1 MGQLTMS
8 CDVLI
13 SARELAELLRSDQ
26 PPLVADVRWNLGGP
40 SGKPD
45 FEASHIAGAVW
56 VDLETQLAGPPGVG
70 GRHPLPTPA
79 VFEQAMRDIGVRS
92 DSLVVAYDAA
102 NSQAAARLWWL
113 LTDAGHRAVKV
124 LDGGFAAWRA
134 AGLPTVSRAAVAR
147 RSEWTRSSAA
157 SDDER
162 GGLHGAKRSERSE
175 QSNTVSGLSAPAARG
190 DFIAQPGQR
199 PQLAASEISARL
211 GSPDAPTLI
220 DVRTPERYAG
230 LAEPID
236 PVAGHIPGAI
246 NLPWVANVR
255 ADGRFRPPDEIA
267 RWYAEAVGREE
278 AVLYCGS
285 GITATHSLL
294 ALESAGLRAPALYP
308 GSWSEWISDPSRP
321 IATGSDS

>member
-1 MGQLTMS
+1 MTS
-8 CDVLI
+8 CSVLI
-13 SARELAELLRSDQ
+13 PAQELAELLRSDQ

-40 SGKPD
+40 PGKPD
-45 FEASHIAGAVW
+45 FEANHIAGAVW
-56 VDLETQLAGPPGVG
+56 VDLETQLAGPPGVH
-70 GRHPLPTPA
+70 GRHPLPTLA
-79 VFEQAMRDIGVRS
+79 VFEQAMRDIGVRP

-134 AGLPTVSRAAVAR
+134 AGLPT
-147 RSEWTRSSAA
+147 
-157 SDDER
+157 
-162 GGLHGAKRSERSE
+162 L
-175 QSNTVSGLSAPAARG
+175 SGPSAPAAAS
-190 DFIAQPGQR
+190 DFIAHPGQR
-199 PQLAASEISARL
+199 PQLAGTEISAWL

-267 RWYAEAVGREE
+267 RWYTEAVGRED

-321 IATGSDS
+321 IATGTDP

>member
-1 MGQLTMS
+1 MVS

-13 SARELAELLRSDQ
+13 SAQELAELLRSDQ

-40 SGKPD
+40 PGKPD

-79 VFEQAMRDIGVRS
+79 VFEQAMRDIGACK
-92 DSLVVAYDAA
+92 DSLIVAYDAA

-124 LDGGFAAWRA
+124 LDGGFAAWSA
-134 AGLPTVSRAAVAR
+134 AGLPTVS
-147 RSEWTRSSAA
+147 
-157 SDDER
+157 
-162 GGLHGAKRSERSE
+162 GP
-175 QSNTVSGLSAPAARG
+175 SAPAARG
-190 DFIAQPGQR
+190 DFIANPGQR
-199 PQLAASEISARL
+199 PQLAGTEISARL
-211 GSPDAPTLI
+211 GTPDAPTLI

-230 LAEPID
+230 EKEPID

-246 NLPWVANVR
+246 NLPWAANVR
-255 ADGRFRPPDEIA
+255 ADGRFRPPGEIA
-267 RWYAEAVGREE
+267 RRYAEAGGWED

-294 ALESAGLRAPALYP
+294 ALETAGLRATALYP

-321 IATGSDS
+321 IATGTDP